1 MDEKIKNFLDK
12 LPKAVRIGGVAVLVF
27 IVVAVVGMFTSS
39 VSKPSRYNPVVEE
52 QSSFNVGG
60 ALGMP
65 GSGEIAATDG
75 AYTREYD
82 MAAQKRASAPSI
94 MPSPVPPTEP
104 GYQGKVTSETQKKV
118 IKTGDLSLVV
128 ESSSVA
134 AVTIGAIAETNG
146 GFVLSSNVYK
156 TSGTQEEGYVSIK
169 VPFEKFEGALKD
181 IKNVAAQIK
190 SETVTASDV
199 TQEYVDLQAQIKNYE
214 SEEAQYREIMKRAV
228 KISDVLEVQSKLSE
242 VRGRIDMLQ
251 GRLNY
256 LASQTDMSLITVRL
270 SETPVVTL
278 PQDQWQI
285 TTTVKEALNDLI
297 LTAQDFVD
305 WLIFFVIVTIPSLIP
320 VFLILWLAYYVLKFI
335 WRKCKDKCWSKK
347 EALPPAK

>member
-1 MDEKIKNFLDK
+1 
-12 LPKAVRIGGVAVLVF
+12 
-27 IVVAVVGMFTSS
+27 
-39 VSKPSRYNPVVEE
+39 
-52 QSSFNVGG
+52 
-60 ALGMP
+60 
-65 GSGEIAATDG
+65 
-75 AYTREYD
+75 
-82 MAAQKRASAPSI
+82 
-94 MPSPVPPTEP
+94 MPSPIPPTEP

-128 ESSSVA
+128 GSSTSA
-134 AVTIGAIAETNG
+134 TETIGTIAKTNG

-156 TSGTQEEGYVSIK
+156 TSGSQEEGYVSIK
-169 VPFEKFEGALKD
+169 VPFEKFEGALGD
-181 IKNVAAQIK
+181 IKKIAAQIK

-242 VRGRIDMLQ
+242 VRGRIDMVQ

-320 VFLILWLAYYVLKFI
+320 VILILWLIYYVVKSL
-335 WRKCKDKCWSKK
+335 WRRCKDKCWSKK
-347 EALPPAK
+347 EPPLAPAK